1 MDKEKVDPEL
11 QEFLEV
17 EQQKA
22 QLQGQVLL
30 LLSLYCYI
38 NITSIGWV
46 LYDLN
51 QNLCPSDSHFLI
63 IKRL

>member
-22 QLQGQVLL
+22 QLQGQVVQA
-30 LLSLYCYI
+30 
-38 NITSIGWV
+38 V
-46 LYDLN
+46 LFCN
-51 QNLCPSDSHFLI
+51 H
-63 IKRL
+63 

>member
-11 QEFLEV
+11 QEFLEL

-30 LLSLYCYI
+30 FFCEFMCIHS
-38 NITSIGWV
+38 
-46 LYDLN
+46 
-51 QNLCPSDSHFLI
+51 SDIVCACCHICDRDQSHSKFI
-63 IKRL
+63 RI

>member
-11 QEFLEV
+11 QEFLEL

-30 LLSLYCYI
+30 F
-38 NITSIGWV
+38 
-46 LYDLN
+46 
-51 QNLCPSDSHFLI
+51 FLWI
-63 IKRL
+63 HVYPWQ

>member
-22 QLQGQVLL
+22 QLQGQVLSFFVHPFICNNSML
-30 LLSLYCYI
+30 GS
-38 NITSIGWV
+38 
-46 LYDLN
+46 
-51 QNLCPSDSHFLI
+51 
-63 IKRL
+63 